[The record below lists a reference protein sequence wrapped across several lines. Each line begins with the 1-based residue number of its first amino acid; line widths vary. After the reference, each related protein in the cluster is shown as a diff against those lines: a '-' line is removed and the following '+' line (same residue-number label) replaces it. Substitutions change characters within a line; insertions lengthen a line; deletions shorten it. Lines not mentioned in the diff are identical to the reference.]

1 VHPIDFHRAPLR
13 GFTLIETLVA
23 LAILSIT
30 LALGIPRMSDW
41 LLETKAGSAS
51 QFYVEGFQMAR
62 QAALSHNAASRI
74 LLTENAGNAQMNWQV
89 DLCFPTA
96 SVPCNADSGSWST
109 PTAAAADD
117 PAGSAGFKSV
127 FRSAVALPDSSQ
139 MQPRLLPSGATDI
152 YFKSTGWV
160 DTAFSPRL
168 DRIVLSPAANSNV
181 QFRTQAVVVTLAG
194 IASKCDPDVDQTDS
208 RACPP

>member
-1 VHPIDFHRAPLR
+1 MHAVSLRRARTR

-23 LAILSIT
+23 LVVLSIT
-30 LALGIPRMSDW
+30 LAIGIPKMSDW

-51 QFYVEGFQMAR
+51 QFYLEGFQMAR
-62 QAALSHNAASRI
+62 QLALSRNAVSRI
-74 LLTENAGNAQMNWQV
+74 VLTENATNGQMDWQV

-96 SVPCNADSGSWST
+96 SVPCNADSGEWST
-109 PTAAAADD
+109 PAQVAGDD
-117 PAGSAGFKSV
+117 PEGDAGFKSV
-127 FRSAVALPDSSQ
+127 FHSAASLPDSSQ

-168 DRIVLSPAANSNV
+168 SRIVLSPVTNSRAE
-181 QFRTQAVVVTLAG
+181 FRTQAIVVTLAG
-194 IASKCDPDVDQTDS
+194 IASKCEPDVPATDS

>member
-1 VHPIDFHRAPLR
+1 MHAVSLRRALAR
-13 GFTLIETLVA
+13 GFTMIETLVA
-23 LAILSIT
+23 LVILSVT
-30 LALGIPRMSDW
+30 LALGVPAMAAW

-51 QFYVEGFQMAR
+51 QFYVEGFQKAR
-62 QAALSHNAASRI
+62 EAARSHNAVSRVV
-74 LLTENAGNAQMNWQV
+74 LSENTTNGQMDWRV

-109 PTAAAADD
+109 LTSVAGDD
-117 PAGSAGFKSV
+117 PAGAAGFKSV
-127 FRSAVALPDSSQ
+127 FRSAGALPDAAQ

-168 DRIVLSPAANSNV
+168 SRIVLSPAVNSGAD
-181 QFRTQAVVVTLAG
+181 FRTQAVVVTLAG
-194 IASKCDPDVDQTDS
+194 IATKCDPDVAATDS

>member
-1 VHPIDFHRAPLR
+1 MHAVSRRRALAR
-13 GFTLIETLVA
+13 GFTMIETLVA
-23 LAILSIT
+23 LVILSIT
-30 LALGIPRMSDW
+30 LALGIPAMSAW

-62 QAALSHNAASRI
+62 EAARSHNAASRI
-74 LLTENAGNAQMNWQV
+74 VLSENAENGQMDWQV

-96 SVPCNADSGSWST
+96 SVPCNSDSGSWST
-109 PTAAAADD
+109 TSSAAGDD
-117 PAGSAGFKSV
+117 PAGAAGFKSV
-127 FRSAVALPDSSQ
+127 FRSAVALPDAAQ

-152 YFKSTGWV
+152 YFRSTGWV

-168 DRIVLSPAANSNV
+168 SRIVLSPAVNSGAE
-181 QFRTQAVVVTLAG
+181 FRTQAVVVTLAG
-194 IASKCDPDVDQTDS
+194 IASKCDPEVAANDS